1 MEVRSYY
8 RYFLL
13 WDCPYGYHKIER
25 GMNIR
30 LLIQQ
35 TQIHPFS
42 VPGVT
47 VHFPCET
54 LHGDPKGE
62 EMGKNFDRKF

>member
-1 MEVRSYY
+1 
-8 RYFLL
+8 
-13 WDCPYGYHKIER
+13 
-25 GMNIR
+25 MNIR

-35 TQIHPFS
+35 TQIHPFP

-54 LHGDPKGE
+54 IRGDPKGE
-62 EMGKNFDRKF
+62 EMGKNFDRKFWNHRSIVCWNVR